1 MTEFNRAD
9 YLTTGQAAHYL
20 GVSTETVRRWLE
32 AGRLTGV
39 RTSGGHRLIS
49 RTSVQE
55 HQPRPIEVD
64 R

>member
-9 YLTTGQAAHYL
+9 YLTTGQAARYL

-32 AGRLTGV
+32 DGRLDGF

-49 RTSVQE
+49 RASVLRE
-55 HQPRPIEVD
+55 QPRPIEP
-64 R
+64 RP